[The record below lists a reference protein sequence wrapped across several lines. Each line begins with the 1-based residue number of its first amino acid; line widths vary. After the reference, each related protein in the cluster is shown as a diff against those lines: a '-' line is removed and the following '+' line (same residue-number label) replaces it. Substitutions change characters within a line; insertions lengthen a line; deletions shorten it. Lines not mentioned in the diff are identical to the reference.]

1 MTNIKTK
8 KAPSVLGTKQ
18 VYAAESLKRL
28 YETNN
33 FRTLIY
39 TGTINQMRSAIW
51 AVDFVAFLGFL
62 VPFAAFFKFRAAIT
76 IS

>member
-1 MTNIKTK
+1 
-8 KAPSVLGTKQ
+8 LEG
-18 VYAAESLKRL
+18 LD
-28 YETNN
+28 ETNN

-39 TGTINQMRSAIW
+39 TGTINQMCSAIW